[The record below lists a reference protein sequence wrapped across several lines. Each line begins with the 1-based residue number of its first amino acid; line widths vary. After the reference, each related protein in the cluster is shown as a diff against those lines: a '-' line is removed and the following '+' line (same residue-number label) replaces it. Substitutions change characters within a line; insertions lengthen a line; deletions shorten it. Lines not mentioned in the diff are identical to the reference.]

1 MYYYCKKGVLVVHE
15 SDVMYYYCKKGVLVV
30 HESDVRCIITVR
42 KECWWYMNQMSD
54 DIITVRKECWWY
66 MNQMYCYCKKGVLVV
81 HESDVRCIITVRK
94 ECWWYMNQ
102 MSDVLLL

>member
-1 MYYYCKKGVLVVHE
+1 
-15 SDVMYYYCKKGVLVV
+15 VV
-30 HESDVRCIITVR
+30 HESDVRC
-42 KECWWYMNQMSD
+42 
-54 DIITVRKECWWY
+54 IITVRKECWWY

-94 ECWWYMNQ
+94 ECWWYMNE

>member
-1 MYYYCKKGVLVVHE
+1 
-15 SDVMYYYCKKGVLVV
+15 
-30 HESDVRCIITVR
+30 
-42 KECWWYMNQMSD
+42 
-54 DIITVRKECWWY
+54 

-94 ECWWYMNQ
+94 ECWWYMNE